1 MQVIQMPDINTEAL
15 GILSELEQIMAK
27 PFYTIVI
34 ISPSGKRKTRSI
46 FAVDLADAMRWV
58 RSGETIVCAFSQAD
72 TEWTVAGGSECLNR
86 AIG

>member
-1 MQVIQMPDINTEAL
+1 MQVIQMTDINTEGL
-15 GILSELEQIMAK
+15 GILFELEEIMAK
-27 PFYTIVI
+27 PFYTIVL

-58 RSGETIVCAFSQAD
+58 KRGETIVCVFSQSD
-72 TEWTVAGGSECLNR
+72 TQWTISGGDGCLNQ

>member
-1 MQVIQMPDINTEAL
+1 MTDINTEAL
-15 GILSELEQIMAK
+15 GIFYELEQIMAK
-27 PFYTIVI
+27 PFYTLVL

-58 RSGETIVCAFSQAD
+58 LVGETIVCVFSQSD
-72 TEWTVAGGSECLNR
+72 TQWTITGGYGCLNR